1 MQKQS
6 TGQSLSTHDLNHAI
20 LNGPITRVMLKL
32 ALPTIAVLLV
42 QTLIGLLETY
52 FVSSLGTDVMAGVA
66 VVFPILMLMQMLA
79 NGGFGGGLASAI
91 ARASGAGQSED
102 VQSLVWHGVILAGLL
117 GGIFSIVMLSAA
129 QLSTT

>member
-1 MQKQS
+1 MREQS
-6 TGQSLSTHDLNHAI
+6 VRQPLNTHDLNHAI
-20 LNGPITRVMLKL
+20 LNGPIPQVMLKL

-52 FVSSLGTDVMAGVA
+52 FVSSLGTDVIAGVA

-91 ARASGAGQSED
+91 ARASGAGRSED
-102 VQSLVWHGVILAGLL
+102 AKSLVWHGVILAGIL
-117 GGIFSIVMLSAA
+117 GGV
-129 QLSTT
+129 